1 MLRTRGAIREHYTRW
16 EVGLELWHVFPKRF
30 VGDAFNPHSKSR
42 FSAFAANPSRA
53 MYYAASTPECAI
65 WEVVLRHIV
74 PTGSIVSIDEA
85 LYADLQLAHIG
96 LARAVPMLDL
106 RSPNI
111 RHLSADTKQW
121 SEWQRLAVVAEVE
134 YPLTHAAA
142 AELLEVAPRAAG
154 IQWPSRQCVRDAAC
168 VLYGPPL
175 LPADFKVLEE
185 IPLNSPAGLTSI
197 DRALRLADLRRAHVG
212 VLAAIAARD
221 LAKSNPNDA
230 ESVMPEPDIAE
241 MKR

>member
-16 EVGLELWHVFPKRF
+16 EADLELWHVFPKRF
-30 VGDAFNPHSKSR
+30 AGDAFNPYSKGR

-65 WEVVLRHIV
+65 WEVVLRSVV
-74 PTGSIVSIDEA
+74 PTGSIVPIDEA
-85 LYADLQLAHIG
+85 LYADLQLARIR

-106 RSPNI
+106 RAPNL

-154 IQWPSRQCVRDAAC
+154 IQWPSRQCVRDTAC
-168 VLYGPPL
+168 VLYRAPL
-175 LPADFKVLEE
+175 LPSDFEILEE

-212 VLAAIAARD
+212 VLAAFTARD
-221 LAKSNPNDA
+221 LAKVNPNGA
-230 ESVMPEPDIAE
+230 ESVVPEPDIADI
-241 MKR
+241 KR